1 MKSCRTVKES
11 DSVSDSK
18 DSTAK
23 RHVVLQANM
32 CWHGRT
38 ASHSA
43 KYSFP
48 NAELSLHNLNIFQ
61 KFMKQTV
68 NRWIV
73 YREIA
78 QPLC

>member
-1 MKSCRTVKES
+1 MLWTY
-11 DSVSDSK
+11 
-18 DSTAK
+18 T
-23 RHVVLQANM
+23 
-32 CWHGRT
+32 CWPGGT

-48 NAELSLHNLNIFQ
+48 NAELPLHNSSIFG
-61 KFMKQTV
+61 KYIKETV

>member
-1 MKSCRTVKES
+1 M
-11 DSVSDSK
+11 
-18 DSTAK
+18 
-23 RHVVLQANM
+23 VLQANM